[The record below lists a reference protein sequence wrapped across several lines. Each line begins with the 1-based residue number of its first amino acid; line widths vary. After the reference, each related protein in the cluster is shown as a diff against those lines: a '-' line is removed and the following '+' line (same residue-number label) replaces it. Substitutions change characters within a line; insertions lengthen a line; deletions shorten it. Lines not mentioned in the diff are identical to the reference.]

1 MPHPDRGVSRLGA
14 SWHASRVF
22 ALLLL
27 NERHVVLD
35 KLLNF
40 GALAAHDLEVGRWR
54 DALLAVRADD
64 LIRGLLEDLLEL
76 VLGDL
81 APLEGPTQHRLGKR
95 DDGLLP
101 LVVEL
106 LVLARRTW
114 SARVAR
120 CLRRRAPLLLRV
132 GSGLHVARRRAIVVE
147 AFVKALVIALRL
159 TSALPVA
166 LPTATAAAA
175 TAAAA
180 GIAATAAAAAAAT
193 ATGAAAAVAAAAA
206 SAAAPHTRI
215 AAVAASAAT
224 SVATAAAAAVAAAA
238 TSAAASHARVT
249 AVAASATALPIALPT
264 ATAAAATTT
273 ATTAAAIAH
282 ATVAARAAREAW
294 VA

>member
-175 TAAAA
+175 TAAD
-180 GIAATAAAAAAAT
+180 AAAFPSRLFAKKPIGADSADAAFDD
-193 ATGAAAAVAAAAA
+193 V
-206 SAAAPHTRI
+206 S
-215 AAVAASAAT
+215 VSAAT
-224 SVATAAAAAVAAAA
+224 SAPSQPIVSGHLPLALAGLVTLVAAAVLLVVRRTAPAPDASA
-238 TSAAASHARVT
+238 WESAAL
-249 AVAASATALPIALPT
+249 AAPATGVGAEERSYAAL
-264 ATAAAATTT
+264 
-273 ATTAAAIAH
+273 
-282 ATVAARAAREAW
+282 
-294 VA
+294 